1 MLSLILGVLLVSLF
15 LEHSLKAFA
24 VDHWSRNQML
34 VVNTLSTRIHGRITD
49 ARRLLEFT
57 ARQPLFQSLHSA
69 DPEQSRATG
78 IPQQAEAQKRHVLEQ
93 LTTANGPFSV
103 SFIVLPNGDH
113 YLTMPYSLQQ
123 KLQPYNL
130 SERTYFKRTQA
141 SGKTV
146 ISDSYLGADGKPAVA
161 INTPLRGAD
170 GQLIGYLGGVIHLT
184 DLSTMLDKEQ
194 IAPFEQAALLDR
206 QGTLIAHSDPRLADS
221 QKNPA
226 SAGYKQQ
233 LHRWHELIGIQQS
246 DTARIQQHIDAQ
258 GQQWLNFIKPLPGGW
273 TLIIQRRVS
282 SVLADFSRH
291 ISDTILLIGFI
302 LLTVC
307 GFGIWVSMILGG
319 RWAAT
324 AQKLKLA
331 NDSLENHVEN
341 RTRELNQTKQQ
352 LQLALEGS
360 SLGLW
365 DWYIDSGKTVL
376 DENWGRLLGL
386 NVLEMQP
393 ATIDAWLDR
402 VHPDDRKFLLQFT
415 RHKSGYRHVECVLRM
430 QHRNGDWLWIECR
443 GMIARYNREGTPSR
457 LIGTV
462 RDISMRKET
471 EAQLRQSAR
480 VFEHAHEGIMITDSS
495 NRIINVNRAFTELTG
510 YSYDEVLGQ
519 HPSILNSGH
528 QSKEFY
534 SRLWYD
540 LDSQGYWKGEIWN
553 RKKNGE
559 LYAEQLTITALRN
572 SAGETDQY
580 IGIFSDIT
588 HIKEQ
593 QNRLEQMAHYDA
605 LTGLPNRIL
614 LADRMDQALSHT
626 NRMGNLLAVA
636 YLDLDDFKPIN
647 DRLGHAVGD
656 KLLVAVAKRLK
667 ECVRGDDT
675 VSRLGGDEFVL
686 LLPEQESVEQSNL
699 AIDRIIK
706 TLTEPYYIKGNKLTV
721 SASIGISLYPLDN
734 SDADTLLRH
743 ADQAMYTAKQA
754 GRNRY
759 HYFDPNLEQ
768 VAKQQQD
775 ALSGIEHAL
784 ENEEFVL
791 FYQPKVNMRNRQVI
805 GAEALIRWQHP
816 EHGLLF
822 PDSFLPAIENTRLSV
837 ELGHWVIDQALQQ
850 LNQWHQQGLRLN
862 ISVNIAAR
870 HLESEHFIPRLKELL
885 AHYPDLPAQSLEL
898 EILETSAL
906 EEMTKVARIIDE
918 CHKLGITV
926 ALDDFGTGYSS
937 LTYFKKLPVDTVK
950 IDRSFVIDMLED
962 EEDLTIVEGVIGLA
976 SAFQRKVI
984 AEGVETCQ
992 HGHML
997 LQMGCDFAQ
1006 GYGIARAMP
1015 AEHLPDWTTEF
1026 ERGERCADF
1035 NLPEAV

>member
-1 MLSLILGVLLVSLF
+1 MSLF

-34 VVNTLSTRIHGRITD
+34 VVNTLSNRIHGKIHD
-49 ARRLLEFT
+49 ARRLLEYT
-57 ARQPLFQSLHSA
+57 ASQPLFQSLDSA
-69 DPEQSRATG
+69 DQINLEVSG
-78 IPQQAEAQKRHVLEQ
+78 IPARQETEKRRVLSQLSMAE
-93 LTTANGPFSV
+93 GPFSLN
-103 SFIVLPNGDH
+103 FIVLPNGDH
-113 YLTMPYSLQQ
+113 YLTSPYAVQKTLQQ
-123 KLQPYNL
+123 YNL
-130 SERTYFKRTQA
+130 SSRTYFQQTRA
-141 SGKTV
+141 SGDTV
-146 ISDSYLGADGKPAVA
+146 ISDSYLGADGKLAIA
-161 INTPLRGAD
+161 INTPLRD
-170 GQLIGYLGGVIHLT
+170 KNQQLVGYLGGVIHLN
-184 DLSTMLDKEQ
+184 DLSEMLSSDK
-194 IAPFEQAALLDR
+194 IAPFEKAALLDS
-206 QGTLIAHSDPRLADS
+206 QGTLIAHSDNRVINNLANQS
-221 QKNPA
+221 Q
-226 SAGYKQQ
+226 SAYLSQ
-233 LHRWHELIGIQQS
+233 LQYWHQLLSNQTSTDARTQQS
-246 DTARIQQHIDAQ
+246 VDAN
-258 GQQWLNFIKPLPGGW
+258 GEQWLNFIKPMPGGW
-273 TLIIQRRVS
+273 TLIIQRRID
-282 SVLADFSRH
+282 SVLGDFTRH

-302 LLTVC
+302 LLSVC
-307 GFGIWVSMILGG
+307 GFGIWVSMILSG

-324 AQKLKLA
+324 AQKLKQA
-331 NDSLENHVEN
+331 NDSLETHVEK
-341 RTRELNQTKQQ
+341 RTKELNQTKQQ

-365 DWYIDSGKTVL
+365 DWYIDSGKTIL
-376 DENWGRLLGL
+376 DDNWGRLLGL

-393 ATIDAWLDR
+393 TTIDSWLER

-510 YSYDEVLGQ
+510 YTYDEVVGQ

-534 SRLWYD
+534 SKLWYD

-572 SAGETDQY
+572 SSGETDQY

-614 LADRMDQALSHT
+614 LADRMEQTLSHT
-626 NRMGNLLAVA
+626 NRMENLLAVA

-706 TLTEPYYIKGNKLTV
+706 KLTEPYYIKGNKLTV
-721 SASIGISLYPLDN
+721 STSIGISLYPLDN

-784 ENEEFVL
+784 EHNEFAL
-791 FYQPKVNMRNRQVI
+791 FYQPKVNMRTRQVI

-837 ELGHWVIDQALQQ
+837 ELGHWVIGQALMQ
-850 LNQWHQQGLRLN
+850 LNEWHQQGLRLN

-885 AHYPDLPAQSLEL
+885 VHYPDLPAQSLEL

-906 EEMTKVARIIDE
+906 EEMTKVALIIDE

-937 LTYFKKLPVDTVK
+937 LTYFKRLPVDTVK

-976 SAFQRKVI
+976 NAFQRKVI
-984 AEGVETCQ
+984 AEGVETCE

-997 LQMGCDFAQ
+997 LQMGCDYAQ

-1015 AEHLPDWTTEF
+1015 ADHLPEWIREF
-1026 ERGERCADF
+1026 EDGERCAELS
-1035 NLPEAV
+1035 LPEAV